1 MPMDIGKLFE
11 QIFKE
16 RKKIIKSFLLAFLL
30 TLAFKN
36 IIWEILVDEI
46 PIFGFHDI
54 VEIYTLNDKESPDK
68 NIIPSY
74 PKQDLEQFL
83 DYLIREDYWFLSTQ
97 ELYDYFLA
105 TPKQPIPP
113 QHAKQKQVM
122 ITFDDGYQSIH
133 TQLLPIL
140 ENLEQKYGKKAK
152 VVLFVNAGFMGDRG
166 SRLYHATCK
175 ELNEG
180 LVKGFFDIQSHGLH
194 HNNLTQLSNRDLDR
208 ELFEDQKRLRKCTDG
223 LDKTKTVASHIA
235 YPFGATDKRVQR
247 YIAKYYLSGYLYNS
261 RTLKLGWNIN
271 KYRISRLTVNME
283 KSVKNLINLASG
295 MWFELH

>member
-1 MPMDIGKLFE
+1 MPIDIGKLFQ

-16 RKKIIKSFLLAFLL
+16 RKKIVMSFLLAFLL
-30 TLAFKN
+30 TLAFKK
-36 IIWEILVDEI
+36 IILEIFVDEI

-54 VEIYTLNDKESPDK
+54 VDIYSLNNKESQDK
-68 NIIPSY
+68 NIIQSY
-74 PKQDLEQFL
+74 PKQDLEEFL
-83 DYLIREDYWFLSTQ
+83 GYLIREDYWFLSTQ

-105 TPKQPIPP
+105 NPKQPIPP
-113 QHAKQKQVM
+113 QHAQQKQVM
-122 ITFDDGYQSIH
+122 VSFDDGYESIH

-140 ENLEQKYGKKAK
+140 EKLENKYGKKAK

-180 LVKGFFDIQSHGLH
+180 LTKGFFDIQSHGLYH
-194 HNNLTQLSNRDLDR
+194 SNLTQLSDLDLEK
-208 ELFEDQKRLRKCTDG
+208 ELFEDQKRLRKCTAG

-235 YPFGATDKRVQR
+235 YPFGATDKRVEK
-247 YIAKYYLSGYLYNS
+247 YIAKYYSSGYLYNS
-261 RTLKLGWNIN
+261 RTLKLGWNRN
-271 KYRISRLTVNME
+271 EYRIPRLTVNME

-295 MWFELH
+295 GWF

>member
-1 MPMDIGKLFE
+1 MYSMPIDIGKLFQ

-16 RKKIIKSFLLAFLL
+16 RKKIIMIFLLAFLL
-30 TLAFKN
+30 TLALKK
-36 IIWEILVDEI
+36 IILEILVDEI

-54 VEIYTLNDKESPDK
+54 VEIYSLNDKTSQDK

-74 PKQDLEQFL
+74 PKQDLEEFL
-83 DYLIREDYWFLSTQ
+83 GYLIREDYWFLSTQ

-105 TPKQPIPP
+105 NPKQPIPP

-122 ITFDDGYQSIH
+122 ITFDDGYESIH

-140 ENLEQKYGKKAK
+140 ENLDKKYGKKAK

-166 SRLYHATCK
+166 FRLYHATCK

-180 LVKGFFDIQSHGLH
+180 LVKGFYDIQSHGLYH
-194 HNNLTQLSNRDLDR
+194 SNLTQLSDRDLDR

-235 YPFGATDKRVQR
+235 YPFGATDKRVER
-247 YIAKYYLSGYLYNS
+247 YISKYYLSGYLYNS

-295 MWFELH
+295 GWF